1 MGDTKS
7 VLSDLLEL
15 HIEKCIG
22 EGCREE
28 KEIQTFL
35 QDIELAFVMND
46 NNFNRENYND
56 LETVKS
62 VPRLFLLD
70 LPTDLQT

>member
-15 HIEKCIG
+15 RIDKCVG
-22 EGCREE
+22 DDCREE

-35 QDIELAFVMND
+35 QSLELAFVMND
-46 NNFNRENYND
+46 NNFNRENYD
-56 LETVKS
+56 DSETVKS
-62 VPRLFLLD
+62 VPRLFL
-70 LPTDLQT
+70 